1 MSGLLTALAMGLVLL
16 GLFLLSNRYEKRG
29 GSRSLA
35 SFFLRRF
42 AWLILTVLVVFSITF
57 FLMRAVPGGPFD
69 EERRLLPEV
78 RRNLEARFGL
88 DKPLFEQ
95 YLNALAGLPTLDFGP
110 CLSQRDWSVRQ
121 VILQGLPPS
130 LLLGAAA
137 MLWALLIGL
146 PAGMGAAK
154 ARGTWIDSLLTTLS
168 SLGMAIPNFVLAG
181 LLLLLL
187 VFHFRVFSPA
197 GLLTPADLILPSF
210 TLGVPFAAQVAR
222 LFRTGMLDVLGQD
235 WIRTAHAKGLSPRR
249 VLLTQALLPA
259 SIPVRPR

>member
-1 MSGLLTALAMGLVLL
+1 
-16 GLFLLSNRYEKRG
+16 
-29 GSRSLA
+29 
-35 SFFLRRF
+35 
-42 AWLILTVLVVFSITF
+42 
-57 FLMRAVPGGPFD
+57 
-69 EERRLLPEV
+69 
-78 RRNLEARFGL
+78 
-88 DKPLFEQ
+88 
-95 YLNALAGLPTLDFGP
+95 
-110 CLSQRDWSVRQ
+110 VRQ

-259 SIPVRPR
+259 SIPVITFLGPALAGILTGSLVIEQVFAIPGLGTHFVQGALNRDYTLSLGMVVLFTALVSFLNLLSDALVAAIDPRVKLQ